1 MASIIKR
8 IMRHF
13 NGTDWDKYYPETSAD
28 QVKFTKTD
36 GTETDVQ
43 KELSEVNSTLS
54 SVILG
59 EIITITTTSN
69 YYILPENEDY
79 YLANAY
85 AVRDDTSNYVKG
97 INRRSAGGYTLIFDD
112 VSTNTQIR
120 LYLVWC
126 AKKN

>member
-1 MASIIKR
+1 
-8 IMRHF
+8 MRHF